1 MERLSGL
8 DAAFLHMETPDMH
21 LHVVGVI
28 LMDPS
33 TVPGGYSFD
42 KVKQLLKDRLHL
54 LDPFRRRLAEVPF
67 NLGRP
72 VWVDYPDFDLD
83 AHVHRIGVPSPGT
96 MRELAV
102 LVGDIAGTPLDR
114 RRPLWQ
120 MWVAEGL
127 EDGLIA
133 AITKMHH
140 AAIDGVTGAD
150 LMAHLFDLSPV
161 VEEKSVPEDWK
172 PERTPTEVELLA
184 DALGR
189 RFLQPVRMARTVVRT
204 GQAMMNVVN
213 NRRAPNAQPAAYPFT
228 APMTPFNGA
237 ITPHRAATFSRAS
250 LDDMKL
256 IKRAFGVTVNDV
268 VLGAC
273 TISLRNWLIAHDA
286 LPEHPLVAS
295 CPVSVHGHEGIE
307 GTNRVSSM
315 FVALPVQLEDPVEQ
329 LAAIHEVTKGAKEI
343 HNALGADMLSGLAEF
358 LPPRLVN
365 QATKFYSR
373 HNLADRHRPVHNLI
387 ISNVPGPPVPL
398 YCGGARVVATYP
410 LGPIMEGSGLN
421 ITVLS
426 NMGNVDFGALACRE
440 MVPDL
445 WDIADGFAEAVTTLR
460 KLAEE
465 RTAEPAHAPTPA
477 PPVADTATG
486 PGATASE
493 KPAKKPRTR
502 TPKAAKAPGVA
513 SPTGPLASAARP
525 DATEPTPP
533 DPTAG

>member
-28 LMDPS
+28 LLDPS
-33 TVPGGYSFD
+33 TVPGGYSFE
-42 KVKQLLKDRLHL
+42 KVKQLLRDRLHL
-54 LDPFRRRLAEVPF
+54 LPPFRRRLAEVPF

-83 AHVHRIGVPSPGT
+83 AHVHRVGVPSPGT

-102 LVGDIAGTPLDR
+102 MVGDIASTPLDR

-127 EDGLIA
+127 EDGLVA

-150 LMAHLFDLSPV
+150 LMAHLFDLEPEAGEMSP
-161 VEEKSVPEDWK
+161 PDDRK
-172 PERTPTEVELLA
+172 PERAPTEVELMA
-184 DALGR
+184 DALAR
-189 RFLQPVRMARTVVRT
+189 RFLRPVRLARTAVRT
-204 GQAMMNVVN
+204 GQAMLNVVN

-237 ITPHRAATFSRAS
+237 ITPHRAVTFSRAS
-250 LDDMKL
+250 LDDLKL
-256 IKRAFGVTVNDV
+256 IKRTFGVTINDV

-273 TISLRNWLIAHDA
+273 PISLRNWLVAHHA
-286 LPEHPLVAS
+286 LPQQPLVAS

-315 FVALPVQLEDPVEQ
+315 FVALPVQLADPLEQ

-358 LPPRLVN
+358 LPPRLMN

-387 ISNVPGPPVPL
+387 ISNVPGPPIPL
-398 YCGGARVVATYP
+398 YCSGARVVATYP

-445 WDIADGFAEAVTTLR
+445 WDIADGFAEAVSTLR

-465 RTAEPAHAPTPA
+465 RSAQATPPAVPQPSTAEAGSSA
-477 PPVADTATG
+477 
-486 PGATASE
+486 ASE
-493 KPAKKPRTR
+493 ARPARKPRAR
-502 TPKAAKAPGVA
+502 TTKAA
-513 SPTGPLASAARP
+513 
-525 DATEPTPP
+525 PP
-533 DPTAG
+533 DPAAE